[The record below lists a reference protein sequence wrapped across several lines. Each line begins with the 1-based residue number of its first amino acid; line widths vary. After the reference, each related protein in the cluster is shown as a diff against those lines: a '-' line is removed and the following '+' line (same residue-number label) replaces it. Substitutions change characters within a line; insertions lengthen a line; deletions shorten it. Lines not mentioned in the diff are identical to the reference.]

1 MFRNWYVKQLY
12 KRQVTVPWKIWKK
25 LKYLGTTVNV
35 RLINQNY
42 FHGEFI
48 NGLNLVNV

>member
-1 MFRNWYVKQLY
+1 LAGGTISQKTGKSYLENQE
-12 KRQVTVPWKIWKK
+12 K

-42 FHGEFI
+42 FHDEDM
-48 NGLNLVNV
+48 NVLNLGND